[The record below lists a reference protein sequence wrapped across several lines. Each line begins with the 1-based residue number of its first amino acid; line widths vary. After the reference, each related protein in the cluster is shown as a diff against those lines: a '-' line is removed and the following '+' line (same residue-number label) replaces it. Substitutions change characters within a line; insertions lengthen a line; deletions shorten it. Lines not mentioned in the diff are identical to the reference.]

1 MAALAVPS
9 TASGS
14 SKAESSSHDSGP
26 SSVPFRGSSVAK
38 SRRLK
43 APAHTPAS
51 CSTWLLLDA
60 DERAMPFLRTLESSP
75 PTARSSEKLTEST
88 NTASTRSTVRS
99 QASKYE
105 DADDKRM
112 SLQQGSVGKRGFMSR
127 LRGAGSV
134 SGASSF
140 QATTAMTTSGSWA
153 MVDSPASTEQT
164 GSRIAGRTVHLAFTT
179 LALEAATKHAHG
191 LVGRASLRPAP
202 TSEHTTELVH
212 SDRVDVAGLA
222 VLIASTG
229 AEGVYIGSARSPSN
243 SMQPFLEALLS
254 ISTLKI
260 ILLEPATTRRLTS
273 TQASTLHDLAR
284 GRNITLHL
292 PLRQTSLWT
301 TGIEETLLGLE
312 LLHDVAEDE
321 QARTAPLANGDA
333 DVSADNVFDVSMS
346 NIPTGL
352 SGDGLNGVEVE
363 TLKTQLEHLRT
374 EGRMKDGVIA
384 ELRKQGE
391 EQMGIIQTLK
401 REKAVAEAAQAKALA
416 APAQGVEPK
425 TPERSTVVALAAPLT
440 QTEQTQGAAAAAAP
454 RTPSKI
460 ASSGA
465 APITPSPSTA
475 ALARAAPI
483 TTPQPS
489 SPSTGKSTAVIAK
502 LTAELAETQQL
513 LSATRTA
520 LSTVRAQSA
529 GHQAAA
535 DEMRSTLG
543 RARLENDSSVTIL
556 ARKDRQVVEA
566 LERARKAEAE
576 CRDLGRASREW
587 GTRVR
592 EVEEQLGTERVKRSR
607 VEQAY
612 ELLGAEWKTARG
624 RLIEEVK
631 LLKEEHRQA
640 VDGLAEE
647 YKKVLTFK
655 DRLAQE
661 NALLITPAPGTS
673 DAEVIPPSKLLTE
686 LAGLN
691 DKMQRYIEGQ
701 LQPLLAR
708 LARFEQRENAEVM
721 DQLQVLT
728 DELTRIKTLM
738 RRGDVVDAR
747 QVPPGPF

>member
-127 LRGAGSV
+127 LRGAGS
-134 SGASSF
+134 
-140 QATTAMTTSGSWA
+140 
-153 MVDSPASTEQT
+153 
-164 GSRIAGRTVHLAFTT
+164 
-179 LALEAATKHAHG
+179 
-191 LVGRASLRPAP
+191 
-202 TSEHTTELVH
+202 
-212 SDRVDVAGLA
+212 
-222 VLIASTG
+222 
-229 AEGVYIGSARSPSN
+229 
-243 SMQPFLEALLS
+243 
-254 ISTLKI
+254 
-260 ILLEPATTRRLTS
+260 
-273 TQASTLHDLAR
+273 
-284 GRNITLHL
+284 
-292 PLRQTSLWT
+292 TSLWT